1 MFYNLQT
8 QDKKDRYINLLKRV
22 GALSNL
28 FSESEIPYLYYRAAE
43 NIFCISFNADNH
55 SRSDTAV
62 DAGKDGLGIGIK
74 TFLNNN
80 GKTFQKIAEFNKN
93 RKDYIKLVDKP
104 ELLAYAVSELRNK
117 RMEFAKSAHELSN
130 FIYHC
135 VTRESKKFVLFEEP
149 MEFINT
155 EKITVTE
162 ANERSIYF
170 KDGETEYNFNLSK
183 STLFKRFITK
193 DAFDFEVPVLEDP
206 YSYLEQLTGIMEGQL
221 EYQKVYLPLYSVNSD
236 GENYV
241 PEKSGLNQWN
251 ASGRPRNEREVYIKI
266 PLWIHRE
273 FPNFFPPIDRVFNL
287 KLPNSDILS
296 AKVCQQG
303 GKALMS
309 NPNKALGEWLID
321 KVLKIKPGSIVTY
334 DTLKEVGVDTVEI
347 RKINDESYE
356 IDFKKLGT
364 FDEFEKSKRK

>member
-1 MFYNLQT
+1 MFFRLQPA
-8 QDKKDRYINLLKRV
+8 DKKDRYVNLLRKV

-28 FSESEIPYLYYRAAE
+28 FSDSNIPYLYYRAAE
-43 NIFCISFNADNH
+43 NIFCISFDADNH

-62 DAGKDGLGIGIK
+62 DAGKNGLGIGIK

-80 GKTFQKIAEFNKN
+80 GKTYQKIAEFNKN
-93 RKDYIKLVDKP
+93 RKDYIKLIDKP
-104 ELLAYAVSELRNK
+104 EMLAQAVSELRNK
-117 RMEFAKSAHELSN
+117 RLEFAKSAHELTD

-135 VTRESKKFVLFEEP
+135 ITRESKKFILFEEP

-155 EKITVTE
+155 ENINVI
-162 ANERSIYF
+162 SSSDSSVYF
-170 KDGETEYNFNLSK
+170 RDGDTEYNFNLSK

-193 DAFDFEVPVLEDP
+193 ETFDFEVPILEDP
-206 YSYLEQLTGIMEGQL
+206 YSYLEQIAGILEGKQ
-221 EYQKVYLPLYSVNSD
+221 EYEKVCLPLYSTSPD
-236 GENYV
+236 LGNYV

-273 FPNFFPPIDRVFNL
+273 FPGFFPPIDTSFNL
-287 KLPNSDILS
+287 KLPNGNILS

-321 KVLKIKPGSIVTY
+321 RVLKVKPGNIVTY
-334 DTLKEVGVDTVEI
+334 DLLKEVGVDTVEI
-347 RKINDESYE
+347 RKIDSENYE

-364 FDEFEKSKRK
+364 FDEFEKNKRK